1 MNKKVCVC
9 FLYLKIYG
17 KMFVIIRKINYVFL
31 VIYLKYCVI
40 LFVIKERNIKIV
52 VNKRYSFENNLK
64 CYDKN

>member
-1 MNKKVCVC
+1 MLFMFKDLWENVCDNDDY
-9 FLYLKIYG
+9 F
-17 KMFVIIRKINYVFL
+17 RKINYVFL

-40 LFVIKERNIKIV
+40 LFVIKERNIKKI